1 MVNLE
6 KIKEISIVE
15 YATRIGFTPIRVGR
29 YYSLQEHDSIR
40 IDPNRNVFYRNST
53 GERGSVIDFVV
64 AMRGISLGEAIK
76 ELDRDFGDIH
86 QRSQKKENLPSD
98 KNHSNTEHRL
108 QLPEKAKTMKN
119 VFAYLTK
126 TRCIDH
132 KLVQEFVDRDMLYQ
146 DDRNNCVFVSRDK
159 NNNAVFATVRG
170 TNTYK
175 RWVGDVSGCDY
186 SHSFFI
192 DNGADKLVVAES
204 VIDALSFMDVM
215 NQRGNTHLNYNY
227 LALSGTGKAKEAIEY
242 HLEKE
247 SYGEVLL
254 ALDSD
259 TAGRKITAEMVSHI
273 NEIKPEI
280 NVSDY
285 NPEIYKDWNEALV
298 DMKQTKKERV
308 KERDAE
314 I

>member
-1 MVNLE
+1 M
-6 KIKEISIVE
+6 
-15 YATRIGFTPIRVGR
+15 
-29 YYSLQEHDSIR
+29 R
-40 IDPNRNVFYRNST
+40 IDTSRNVFFRNST
-53 GERGSVIDFVV
+53 GEKGSIIDFVM
-64 AMRGISLGEAIK
+64 AMRGISLGAAIK
-76 ELDRDFGDIH
+76 ELNGNFGSLEPTEK
-86 QRSQKKENLPSD
+86 REKNYPD
-98 KNHSNTEHRL
+98 KDKPTSL
-108 QLPEKAKTMKN
+108 QLPNKASSMKN
-119 VFAYLTK
+119 VFAYLVK
-126 TRCIDH
+126 TRCISK
-132 KLVQEFVDRDMLYQ
+132 KLVQELVDRDMLYQ
-146 DDRNNCVFVSRDK
+146 DDRNNCVFVSR
-159 NNNAVFATVRG
+159 NEENVAVFATIRG

-175 RWVGDVSGCDY
+175 RWVGDVYGCDY

-192 DNGADKLVVAES
+192 DNGANKLVVTES

-215 NQRGNTHLNYNY
+215 NQRGNYHLNYNY

-247 SYGEVLL
+247 KYGEVLL

-259 TAGRKITAEMVSHI
+259 TAGKRITAEMVSHI

-298 DMKQTKKERV
+298 DMKQTKKERI

>member
-1 MVNLE
+1 MADLE
-6 KIKEISIVE
+6 KLKDISIVD
-15 YATRIGFTPIRVGR
+15 YARQIGFTPIKVGR
-29 YYSLQEHDSIR
+29 YYSLKEHDSVR
-40 IDPNRNVFYRNST
+40 IDTSRNVFFRNST
-53 GERGSVIDFVV
+53 GKKGSIIDFVM
-64 AMRGISLGEAIK
+64 AMRGISLGAAIK
-76 ELDRDFGDIH
+76 ELNG
-86 QRSQKKENLPSD
+86 NLGSLEPTEKREKNYPD
-98 KNHSNTEHRL
+98 KDKPTSL
-108 QLPEKAKTMKN
+108 QLPNKASSMKN
-119 VFAYLTK
+119 VFAYLVK
-126 TRCIDH
+126 TRCISQ
-132 KLVQEFVDRDMLYQ
+132 KLVQELVDRDMLYQ
-146 DDRNNCVFVSRDK
+146 DDRNNCVFVSR
-159 NNNAVFATVRG
+159 NEENIAVFATIRG

-175 RWVGDVSGCDY
+175 RWVGDVYGCDY

-192 DNGADKLVVAES
+192 DNGANKLVVTES

-215 NQRGNTHLNYNY
+215 NQRGNYHLNYNY

-242 HLEKE
+242 HIEKE
-247 SYGEVLL
+247 KYGEVLL

-259 TAGRKITAEMVSHI
+259 TAGKRITAEMVSHI

-298 DMKQTKKERV
+298 DMTKTKKERI

>member
-1 MVNLE
+1 MADLE
-6 KIKEISIVE
+6 KLKDISIVD
-15 YATRIGFTPIRVGR
+15 YARQIGFTPIKVGR
-29 YYSLQEHDSIR
+29 YYSLKEPDSVR
-40 IDPNRNVFYRNST
+40 IDTSRNVFFRNST
-53 GERGSVIDFVV
+53 GEKGSIIDFVMV
-64 AMRGISLGEAIK
+64 MRGISLGAAIK
-76 ELDRDFGDIH
+76 ELNG
-86 QRSQKKENLPSD
+86 NLGSLEPTEKREKNYPD
-98 KNHSNTEHRL
+98 KDKHTSL
-108 QLPEKAKTMKN
+108 QLPNKASSMKN
-119 VFAYLTK
+119 VFAYLVK
-126 TRCIDH
+126 TRCISQ
-132 KLVQEFVDRDMLYQ
+132 KLVQELVNRDMLYQ
-146 DDRNNCVFVSRDK
+146 DDRNNCVFVSR
-159 NNNAVFATVRG
+159 NEENVAVFATVRG

-175 RWVGDVSGCDY
+175 RWVGDVYGCDY

-215 NQRGNTHLNYNY
+215 NQRGNNHLNYNY
-227 LALSGTGKAKEAIEY
+227 LALSGTGKAKEAIEH

-247 SYGEVLL
+247 KYGEVLL

-259 TAGRKITAEMVSHI
+259 NAGKRMTAEMISHI

-280 NVSDY
+280 HVSDY

-298 DMKQTKKERV
+298 DMKQTKKERI

>member
-1 MVNLE
+1 MADLE
-6 KIKEISIVE
+6 KLKDISIVD
-15 YATRIGFTPIRVGR
+15 YARQIGFTPIKVGR
-29 YYSLQEHDSIR
+29 YYSLKEHDSVR
-40 IDPNRNVFYRNST
+40 IDTSRNVFFRNST
-53 GERGSVIDFVV
+53 GEKGSIIDFVM
-64 AMRGISLGEAIK
+64 AMRGISLGAAIK
-76 ELDRDFGDIH
+76 ELNG
-86 QRSQKKENLPSD
+86 NLGSLEPTEKREKNYPD
-98 KNHSNTEHRL
+98 KDKPTSL
-108 QLPEKAKTMKN
+108 QLPNKASSMKN
-119 VFAYLTK
+119 VFAYLVK
-126 TRCIDH
+126 TRCISQ
-132 KLVQEFVDRDMLYQ
+132 KLVQELVDRNMLYQ
-146 DDRNNCVFVSRDK
+146 DDRNNCVFVSR
-159 NNNAVFATVRG
+159 NEENIAVFATVRG

-175 RWVGDVSGCDY
+175 RWVGDVYGCDY

-215 NQRGNTHLNYNY
+215 NQRGNNHLNYNY

-242 HLEKE
+242 HLEMEK
-247 SYGEVLL
+247 YGEVLL

-259 TAGRKITAEMVSHI
+259 TAGKRMTAEMVSHI

-298 DMKQTKKERV
+298 AMKQTKKERI

>member
-1 MVNLE
+1 MADLE
-6 KIKEISIVE
+6 KLKDISIVD
-15 YATRIGFTPIRVGR
+15 YAERIGLTPIRVGS
-29 YYSLQEHDSIR
+29 YYSLKEHDSVR
-40 IDPNRNVFYRNST
+40 INPHRNVFFRNST
-53 GERGSVIDFVV
+53 GEKGSIIDFVM
-64 AMRGISLGEAIK
+64 AMRGVSLGAAIK
-76 ELDRDFGDIH
+76 ELNGNFDSLELTEKREI
-86 QRSQKKENLPSD
+86 NYTD
-98 KNHSNTEHRL
+98 KDKPTSL
-108 QLPEKAKTMKN
+108 QLPKKAAHMKN

-126 TRCIDH
+126 TRCISQ
-132 KLVQEFVDRDMLYQ
+132 KLVQELVDRDMLYQ
-146 DDRNNCVFVSRDK
+146 DDINNCVFVSR
-159 NNNAVFATVRG
+159 NEENIAVFATVRG

-215 NQRGNTHLNYNY
+215 NQRGNNHLNYNY

-242 HLEKE
+242 HLEKGK
-247 SYGEVLL
+247 YGEVLL
-254 ALDSD
+254 ALDGD
-259 TAGRKITAEMVSHI
+259 NAGKRITAEMVSHI

-298 DMKQTKKERV
+298 AMKQTKKERI